1 MGLLVKLTLI
11 GLISLNVSSALANQK
26 QLIAHSKTMQL
37 RIYATAEDNAIWCGE
52 QVNILLQG
60 ESPNSFSNV
69 TKVQQLSQRLGILLN
84 TKKEENDPTFCPA
97 VNTVIITAKK
107 QNGVVAFTG
116 LASRNKNWQLEMNT
130 QPTQET
136 SPHQDVVDQTSLKQ
150 SSPENSLWEPPKY
163 QEALSYYGVKD
174 YEISTKDQRCKIR
187 LPQIPPG
194 KDPRLL
200 YIEYSGLNCDSKRFV
215 YGLGKVTTHQTDGYI
230 LNRLNG
236 KFAHGFPIDPQLN
249 LAHSIFLH
257 RFQLQQ
263 QQFLSFYLGHAPKL
277 NAHFIGLLA
286 MNNGEWH
293 FNQRKVI
300 VVSNPSS
307 INESSTQRQDL
318 FNVTEALLRK
328 ITSNVTS
335 FNLLAVN
342 KLTFPLENNGHII
355 FQVTVSKDQDNWLE
369 ENFSETLT
377 SSDSSERKPLPKPQE
392 GAISALIRQD
402 TQMLRNADFA
412 TRLTYLFPKAD
423 QLGNPLEAAATS
435 LLEKKP
441 ISVFNLV
448 HIDSIDAKKSTTD
461 WPYLMHITSHP
472 ELAKPGWYLL
482 WAQVTGS
489 SKIKASNNFLIPQ
502 LEVKNVAVCKQ
513 EKCAEFNDVTQL
525 VLKRYNIDEWQ

>member
-1 MGLLVKLTLI
+1 MGLLAKLTLI
-11 GLISLNVSSALANQK
+11 SLISLNFSAALANQK

-37 RIYATAEDNAIWCGE
+37 RIYATAEDNAVWCGE

-60 ESPNSFSNV
+60 ESAKSFSNT

-107 QNGVVAFTG
+107 HNGVVAFTG
-116 LASRNKNWQLEMNT
+116 LASRSKNWQLEMNT
-130 QPTQET
+130 QPIQET
-136 SPHQDVVDQTSLKQ
+136 SPSHEVVDQASSEQ
-150 SSPENSLWEPPKY
+150 SSSENSLWEPPKY
-163 QEALSYYGVKD
+163 QEALSYFGVKD

-187 LPQIPPG
+187 IPQIPTG

-200 YIEYSGLNCDSKRFV
+200 YIEYTGLSCDSKRFV

-263 QQFLSFYLGHAPKL
+263 QQYLSFYLGNAPKL
-277 NAHFIGLLA
+277 KAHFIGLLT
-286 MNNGEWH
+286 MNNGVWH

-300 VVSNPSS
+300 VVSSPEMG
-307 INESSTQRQDL
+307 ESSTQRQGL
-318 FNVTEALLRK
+318 FNVAEALLRK

-342 KLTFPLENNGHII
+342 KLTFPLENNEHII
-355 FQVTVSKDQDNWLE
+355 FQVTATKDRDNWLE
-369 ENFSETLT
+369 ENFSEKLI
-377 SSDSSERKPLPKPQE
+377 SSDSSERKPLPTPQE
-392 GAISALIRQD
+392 GAISSLIRQD

-412 TRLTYLFPKAD
+412 TKLTYLFPKAD

-441 ISVFNLV
+441 IPVFNLV
-448 HIDSIDAKKSTTD
+448 HIDSTDTNKSTTD
-461 WPYLMHITSHP
+461 WPYLMHITNHP
-472 ELAKPGWYLL
+472 ALTKPGWYLL
-482 WAQVTGS
+482 WAQVTGN
-489 SKIKASNNFLIPQ
+489 SKIKASNHFLIPQ
-502 LEVKNVAVCKQ
+502 LEVKKVAACKQ